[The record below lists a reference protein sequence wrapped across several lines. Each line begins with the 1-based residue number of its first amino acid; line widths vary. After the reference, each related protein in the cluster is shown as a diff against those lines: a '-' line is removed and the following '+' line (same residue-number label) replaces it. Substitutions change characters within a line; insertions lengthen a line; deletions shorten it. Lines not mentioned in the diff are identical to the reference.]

1 MGWKLVWT
9 IFYNANSV
17 KSRRGNRQKGSH
29 LPMFSKNG
37 WPSMTSL
44 SSIARPYADA
54 VFAVAS
60 GDAGRVDAWSAFLAR
75 GAAVAGDER
84 VAQLLLNP
92 RADKNRLLELIAE
105 VAVDGAA
112 AAAGDASAAQQRNLL
127 KLLAANGRL
136 ATLSAIHARFEQLRA
151 DADCTVQAV
160 ITAAFEVSDAQRD
173 AITDA
178 LEKKLGRKVTART
191 VLDKSLIGGIVV
203 RAGDWV
209 LDASARGQ
217 LAQLQSALSVG

>member
-1 MGWKLVWT
+1 
-9 IFYNANSV
+9 
-17 KSRRGNRQKGSH
+17 
-29 LPMFSKNG
+29 
-37 WPSMTSL
+37 MTSL
-44 SSIARPYADA
+44 SAIARPYADA
-54 VFAVAS
+54 VFAVAA
-60 GDAGRVDAWSAFLAR
+60 GDAGRIGAWSTFLAR
-75 GAAVAGDER
+75 AAVVVRDER

-92 RADKNRLLELIAE
+92 RADKTRLLELVAEIAL
-105 VAVDGAA
+105 AGADAA
-112 AAAGDASAAQQRNLL
+112 ADDAQQRNLL

-136 ATLSAIHARFEQLRA
+136 TALPAIASRFEQLRA
-151 DADCTVQAV
+151 EAEGTVQAV

-178 LEKKLGRKVTART
+178 LAKKLGRKVTART
-191 VLDKSLIGGIVV
+191 VVDESLIGGIVV